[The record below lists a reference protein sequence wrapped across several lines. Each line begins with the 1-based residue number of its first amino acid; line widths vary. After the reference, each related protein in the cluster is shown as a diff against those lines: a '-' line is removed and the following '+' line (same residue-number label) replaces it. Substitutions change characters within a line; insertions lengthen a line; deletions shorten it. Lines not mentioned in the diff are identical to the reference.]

1 VQSSSAL
8 PDRRWARLA
17 PALRVVAEAGF
28 FSVLYAAAAV
38 VVGDHQPF
46 LGPIEFS
53 LLVGLGAIVGAFARD
68 SPEVGALGLI
78 AAVLAGGLVGWL
90 ASPDARDLVTSNLI
104 GAAGSHGI
112 GWLGAFAVLR
122 GSFIHGAASADGLEQ
137 LLRWLLPLVAF
148 LWALA
153 GILAPPV
160 LWPPFAV
167 YALWGSLAM
176 IVAGLT
182 AIGLVRLREVHGD
195 LGEMRVRRMWRWLV
209 IAAAIAVVPLSIP
222 FVVLSGIPIG
232 TIFAPISEPLLI
244 VVGLLI
250 LPLALLVEALIYWLA
265 PLSPGLRAVFDQL
278 ALAIQRLDRSDQPYE
293 PGEPSLVAL
302 VIGVV
307 LATLVIVVLA
317 IAIYSLARWMLRR
330 DPYAEIGAGRAP
342 DDVEHAIVVPVPN
355 PPRSRPAGRQRRVTA
370 HDAVTAYVTAVET
383 LAGHPPFARAAAET
397 PAEHSLRVRKAEMPG
412 SPEFSRLAADYQL
425 ARYGERQI
433 SPREDRRALSRLD
446 RLRRLL
452 RSG

>member
-1 VQSSSAL
+1 MQSSSPL

-17 PALRVVAEAGF
+17 PCLRVFAEAGF

-38 VVGDHQPF
+38 VVGNHQPF

-68 SPEVGALGLI
+68 SPEMAAFGLI
-78 AAVLAGGLVGWL
+78 GAVLAGGLVGWL
-90 ASPDARDLVTSNLI
+90 ASPEARDLVSSNLI

-137 LLRWLLPLVAF
+137 LLRLLLPLAAF

-153 GILAPPV
+153 TVLAPVV
-160 LWPPFAV
+160 LWPSFAV

-176 IVAGLT
+176 IVAGLM
-182 AIGLVRLREVHGD
+182 AIGLVRLREVQGD
-195 LGEMRVRRMWRWLV
+195 LGEIHVRRMWRWLV

-232 TIFAPISEPLLI
+232 TIFAPIAEPVLI
-244 VVGLLI
+244 VIGLLV
-250 LPLALLVEALIYWLA
+250 LPLGLLVEALIFWLT
-265 PLSPGLRAVFDQL
+265 PLSPGLGAIFDQL

-293 PGEPSLVAL
+293 PGEPSVAAT
-302 VIGVV
+302 VIGIV
-307 LATLVIVVLA
+307 LATLVIIVLV
-317 IAIYSLARWMLRR
+317 IAIYSLARWVLRR
-330 DPYAEIGAGRAP
+330 NPYAEIGGGRAP
-342 DDVEHAIVVPVPN
+342 DVVEHAIVVPVPD

-370 HDAVTAYVTAVET
+370 HDAVTAYVTAVEE
-383 LAGHPPFARAAAET
+383 LAGHPVFARAVIET
-397 PAEHSLRVRKAEMPG
+397 PAEHSLRLRRADMPG
-412 SPEFSRLAADYQL
+412 SSDFSRLAADYQL
-425 ARYGERQI
+425 ARYAERPI
-433 SPREDRRALSRLD
+433 TAREDRRALSRLD

-452 RSG
+452 RGA